1 MSASRSE
8 QAEVIRL
15 KELLFREER
24 HSLAAIRDIVEQHH
38 VRIGTDE
45 RMAETV
51 AEVLA
56 DSFRAADIKDHRE
69 LAGAVSPLVVSSI
82 KREIVNSRD
91 EMVEALYPIM
101 GRLVSAYVSAAMR
114 DAMESTNQKLESG
127 LSLKFLRLR
136 LKSLLTGR
144 PYRELAMVESGS
156 PRVRELLLIKRP
168 SGVLVDRW
176 LSPGEPVEGTN
187 GTGSGQLMSGLLSAI
202 NDFAGQAF
210 AGGKDELRS
219 LDIGGSRL
227 FLRTSAAHLLAVR
240 ATGVSGRKVQRAI
253 DNALVDILDTHAN
266 VLIDSAEPGAKSEIK
281 TILPETAER
290 LGEALDSE
298 RRKPVLAIAL
308 ASLIGLAIAGGIGWY
323 AWERMQSEQ
332 LRKRVAGVV
341 EAAPAFRGYP
351 IDITVGP
358 GRKSVQLTG
367 LAPSNGDAQSLTA
380 EVEAAIAPV
389 VLEPRFAFVT
399 NEDALHRAL
408 ADLKAL
414 ADRLRTLDQSLTR
427 FAGRSDLQAVAAL
440 IPSLASEVE
449 ALSRRLD
456 QAAVKPDV
464 ARVSGDVASLT
475 AEISGLEQ
483 SLRALSSKTEVTVL
497 AETLSALEARLGKL
511 SSRSDVEQMA
521 AEVAALK
528 EALSALPSKAD
539 VGAVQ
544 IAVES
549 LEPEIAILRKRLDDP
564 LLRLAQRVEKDA
576 VFFDVGT
583 KILNLADARRLTV
596 DVASLALA
604 AGADL
609 RVIGYTDQLGT
620 LDRNRLLGNQRAEI
634 VAGMLVD
641 AGLSR
646 DHLVVISRP
655 EGPRISGFTSR
666 DGQSDRRVDIE
677 IAYRGERSLSGGGS
691 P

>member
-1 MSASRSE
+1 MSATRSE
-8 QAEVIRL
+8 QAEVVRL

-24 HSLAAIRDIVEQHH
+24 HSLAAIRDLVEQHH
-38 VRIGTDE
+38 ERIGTDD
-45 RMAETV
+45 RMAESV

-56 DSFRAADIKDHRE
+56 SSFKAADIKDHRE
-69 LAGAVSPLVVSSI
+69 LASAVSPLVVSSI

-114 DAMESTNQKLESG
+114 DAMESTNQKLESS

-136 LKSLLTGR
+136 LKSLFTGR

-176 LSPGEPVEGTN
+176 LSPGEPVEATN
-187 GTGSGQLMSGLLSAI
+187 GTGNGQLMSGLLSAI

-253 DNALVDILDTHAN
+253 DSALVDILDTHAN
-266 VLIDSAEPGAKSEIK
+266 ALIDQDEPGAKSEIR
-281 TILPETAER
+281 TILPETAVR
-290 LGEALDSE
+290 LGEALESE
-298 RRKPVLAIAL
+298 RRKPVLAFAMLAL
-308 ASLIGLAIAGGIGWY
+308 LGLAIAGAVGWY
-323 AWERMQSEQ
+323 TWDRLQTEQ
-332 LRKRVAGVV
+332 LRKRVATII

-351 IDITVGP
+351 IDIAIGS
-358 GRKSVQLTG
+358 GRTSVQITG
-367 LAPSNGDAQSLTA
+367 LAPSNGDAQHLTA

-399 NEDALHRAL
+399 NEDALRRAL

-414 ADRLRTLDQSLTR
+414 ADRLRALDDSLTR

-440 IPSLASEVE
+440 IPNLASEVE

-456 QAAVKPDV
+456 QVAVKPDV

-475 AEISGLEQ
+475 AEITDLEQ
-483 SLRALSSKTEVTVL
+483 SLRSLSSKTEVAVL
-497 AETLSALEARLGKL
+497 AETLSAVEERLGKL
-511 SSRSDVEQMA
+511 SARSDVERIA

-528 EALSALPSKAD
+528 ESLSALPSKAD

-544 IAVES
+544 TAVES
-549 LEPEIAILRKRLDDP
+549 LEPEIEALRKRLDDP
-564 LLRLAQRVEKDA
+564 LLQLAQRIETDA

-583 KILNLADARRLTV
+583 QILNARASRNLATEVAR
-596 DVASLALA
+596 LAIA

-620 LDRNRLLGNQRAEI
+620 LESNRVLGNQRAEI
-634 VAGMLVD
+634 VARMLVE

-646 DHLVVISRP
+646 NRLVVISRP
-655 EGPRISGFTSR
+655 EGPRISDFTSR
-666 DGQSDRRVDIE
+666 DGQSDRRVAIE
-677 IAYRGERSLSGGGS
+677 IAYRGERSLNGGRS

>member
-8 QAEVIRL
+8 QAEVVRL

-38 VRIGTDE
+38 DRIGTDE
-45 RMAETV
+45 RLTETV

-56 DSFRAADIKDHRE
+56 NSFKSADIKDHRE

-114 DAMESTNQKLESG
+114 DVMESTNQKLESS

-176 LSPGEPVEGTN
+176 LGPGEPIDGTN

-202 NDFAGQAF
+202 NDFANQAF
-210 AGGKDELRS
+210 AGGRDELRS

-253 DNALVDILDTHAN
+253 DNALVDILDSHAN
-266 VLIDSAEPGAKSEIK
+266 VLIDSGEPGAKSEIR
-281 TILPETAER
+281 TILPKTADR
-290 LGEALDSE
+290 LGEALESE
-298 RRKPVLAIAL
+298 RRKPVLAFAL
-308 ASLIGLAIAGGIGWY
+308 VALLILGLAGALGWY
-323 AWERMQSEQ
+323 GYERIQTEQ
-332 LRKRVAGVV
+332 LKKRVASVIETV
-341 EAAPAFRGYP
+341 PAFSGYP
-351 IDITVGP
+351 LDITIGA
-358 GRKSVQLTG
+358 GRRSVSITG
-367 LAPSNGDAQSLTA
+367 LAPSNADAQALTGA
-380 EVEAAIAPV
+380 IKQAIAPV
-389 VLEPRFAFVT
+389 DLVPRFAFVT

-414 ADRLRTLDQSLTR
+414 AERLRTLDQSLTR
-427 FAGRSDLQAVAAL
+427 FAGRGDVQAVAAL
-440 IPSLASEVE
+440 IPNLASEVE
-449 ALSRRLD
+449 ALSKRLD
-456 QAAVKPDV
+456 LTAQKPDV
-464 ARVSGDVASLT
+464 AEVSGDVAALST
-475 AEISGLEQ
+475 EIAGLEQ
-483 SLRALSSKTEVTVL
+483 AIRSLSSKTEVTVL
-497 AETLSALEARLGKL
+497 AETLAAVEKRLGSL
-511 SSRSDVEQMA
+511 SAKRDVDHLGE
-521 AEVAALK
+521 ELAALRT
-528 EALSALPSKAD
+528 AMATLPSRED
-539 VGAVQ
+539 VGAVET
-544 IAVES
+544 AVQT
-549 LEPEIAILRKRLDDP
+549 LAPEIDTLRKRLDDP
-564 LLRLAQRVEKDA
+564 RLRLAQRVATSA

-583 KILNLADARRLTV
+583 NVLNRTDAEKLAA
-596 DVASLALA
+596 DVADLAKRA
-604 AGADL
+604 DADL
-609 RVIGYTDQLGT
+609 RVVGYTDSLGN
-620 LDRNRLLGNQRAEI
+620 LDRNRVLAGERAAI
-634 VAGMLVD
+634 VADMLVKS
-641 AGLSR
+641 GLSR
-646 DHLVVISRP
+646 ARLILVARP
-655 EGPRISGFTSR
+655 DGPRISDVSSR

-677 IAYRGERSLSGGGS
+677 IAYRGERSFGGGGS